1 MGNFSPNGDLNL
13 APPSRL
19 ERGDCPSVVTGRAS
33 WRQATCEWFR
43 CVFAEWPPAQ
53 CGKVPSKDLEI
64 IQEKTAEAGHWKVL
78 QQRKQYSLLVSWSC
92 FLARGIG
99 VSSEALPLWLE
110 KSCFLRT
117 YKINLLGRLRV
128 SWVVRIDCTG
138 EHVGLPAAT
147 RMPLSRSVNA
157 GARPVKTMKLIR
169 IRSLECRRF
178 IYIYTLHPP
187 SFKNTFDI
195 SWNSRHDSSKYFV
208 TCFVFIVSGSCFA
221 RAFPWHGHRPWFST
235 WIYSRLLTQAPTSSI
250 FSSLCCWFASNLR
263 QKRSKRT
270 PMRCLSRDLSLQW
283 DTQWTWRFGRVGWLF
298 EDKCLPCF

>member
-1 MGNFSPNGDLNL
+1 MS
-13 APPSRL
+13 
-19 ERGDCPSVVTGRAS
+19 
-33 WRQATCEWFR
+33 
-43 CVFAEWPPAQ
+43 
-53 CGKVPSKDLEI
+53 SK
-64 IQEKTAEAGHWKVL
+64 
-78 QQRKQYSLLVSWSC
+78 
-92 FLARGIG
+92 
-99 VSSEALPLWLE
+99 ALPLWLE

-157 GARPVKTMKLIR
+157 GARPVKTMKLIQ
-169 IRSLECRRF
+169 IRSLVLWSF
-178 IYIYTLHPP
+178 VHLLHPP
-187 SFKNTFDI
+187 SLTNTFDI
-195 SWNSRHDSSKYFV
+195 SWK
-208 TCFVFIVSGSCFA
+208 CFVICFIFVVSGRCSA
-221 RAFPWHGHRPWFST
+221 RVFPWHVHRPWFST

-283 DTQWTWRFGRVGWLF
+283 DTQWTWRFFRVG
-298 EDKCLPCF
+298 

>member
-33 WRQATCEWFR
+33 WRQAPCEWFR

-110 KSCFLRT
+110 KSCYLRT

-178 IYIYTLHPP
+178 IYIYTHCILPP
-187 SFKNTFDI
+187 SKI
-195 SWNSRHDSSKYFV
+195 
-208 TCFVFIVSGSCFA
+208 
-221 RAFPWHGHRPWFST
+221 
-235 WIYSRLLTQAPTSSI
+235 LLTYLGTLDMIQANTLSHVLFLLYREAVLLVLFHGMGTGLGFPLESTQG
-250 FSSLCCWFASNLR
+250 CWLRLQQAASFR
-263 QKRSKRT
+263 VSAVG
-270 PMRCLSRDLSLQW
+270 SLQ
-283 DTQWTWRFGRVGWLF
+283 T
-298 EDKCLPCF
+298 